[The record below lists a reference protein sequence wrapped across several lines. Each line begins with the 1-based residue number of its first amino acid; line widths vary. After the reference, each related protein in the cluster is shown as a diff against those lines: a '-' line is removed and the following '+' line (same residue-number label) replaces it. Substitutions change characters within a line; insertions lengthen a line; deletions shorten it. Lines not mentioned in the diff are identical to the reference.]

1 MLDEKDFQDWNIWR
15 PAKRNY
21 LNSLK
26 KNYERQKRMKKNYM
40 PNLFQLNQMPLL
52 HKNHNT

>member
-26 KNYERQKRMKKNYM
+26 KNYERQKRMKKILYAKFIPAQSNA
-40 PNLFQLNQMPLL
+40 FIT
-52 HKNHNT
+52 KKS